1 MVDSPSRIH
10 WLWWGPRLGWTRD
23 VHSFYCPIAGLV
35 GIRRSCSWR
44 DDSLGAPARTARRS
58 KATLVQKTPSLL
70 HAGASFMDWLIASS
84 SRDSIKSGPKAGR
97 CHRWPR
103 SWVRG
108 WAQQTDGIG
117 RAMALGPGG
126 PMALGPFRMAAPMG
140 LKEALRQQAA
150 VLRQVA
156 SWPGAGALV
165 TRSGPRA
172 TTDLPLAALG
182 AGARGVLNCDLR
194 PPGPAAL
201 QISFRSGPVRG
212 FGYVSGEFPI
222 GLNGPDRF
230 CRGGSGH
237 SRFHLKADRHRSP
250 FKRGPGL
257 QGGCNCLI
265 SVVRPAA

>member
-1 MVDSPSRIH
+1 MSIPSTAPLRDWLGSGDLALGVTTPGEPLPGPLADQGQRWCQSP
-10 WLWWGPRLGWTRD
+10 
-23 VHSFYCPIAGLV
+23 
-35 GIRRSCSWR
+35 
-44 DDSLGAPARTARRS
+44 
-58 KATLVQKTPSLL
+58 PSLL
-70 HAGASFMDWLIASS
+70 HGGASCRDWLIASQSRHS
-84 SRDSIKSGPKAGR
+84 SESGPTAGR

-201 QISFRSGPVRG
+201 QISFRIGPVRG

-237 SRFHLKADRHRSP
+237 SRFHLKADRH
-250 FKRGPGL
+250 
-257 QGGCNCLI
+257 
-265 SVVRPAA
+265 

>member
-1 MVDSPSRIH
+1 MSIPSTAPLRDWLGSGDLALGVTTPGEPLPGPLADQGQRWCQSP
-10 WLWWGPRLGWTRD
+10 
-23 VHSFYCPIAGLV
+23 
-35 GIRRSCSWR
+35 
-44 DDSLGAPARTARRS
+44 
-58 KATLVQKTPSLL
+58 PSLL
-70 HAGASFMDWLIASS
+70 HWGASFRDWLIASS

-165 TRSGPRA
+165 PRPGPRA
-172 TTDLPLAALG
+172 ANRPTPGSTGGGGPG
-182 AGARGVLNCDLR
+182 CIELR
-194 PPGPAAL
+194 P
-201 QISFRSGPVRG
+201 
-212 FGYVSGEFPI
+212 
-222 GLNGPDRF
+222 
-230 CRGGSGH
+230 
-237 SRFHLKADRHRSP
+237 
-250 FKRGPGL
+250 
-257 QGGCNCLI
+257 
-265 SVVRPAA
+265 